1 MYVSRARIQNFKA
14 FRDFTL
20 PLQEGLNVI
29 AGNND
34 AGKSTLLEAL
44 HLVLAASYR
53 GRTIGT
59 AISED
64 LFNRACI
71 EEFFQGI
78 RRGQRPDPP
87 RIAIE
92 VVFGGEGSLVAEY
105 QGDQNIPH
113 AKESGMGIAIEL
125 NTDEYEEDFWNYV
138 ALKGVEELPVEYYR
152 FVRYRFDRSP
162 VYQRRV
168 PIRSSLIDSS
178 GQQAHFGSKA
188 YVSKSAREV
197 LPRENLIAIAQS
209 HRKAR
214 SSFNADENV
223 VMANE
228 VMGRKVQSLTGKS
241 VSFAA
246 AKGTKDAWESA
257 IDTHLDGIPLFNAGA
272 GSQSIVAIELALRKV
287 DGSRDNLVLLEE
299 PEGHLSHSRLNMLLR
314 DLIGR
319 TQANQ
324 IVVSTHSSFVAN
336 KLMLNRLAWIEGNS
350 TKCLTDLKEE
360 TARFFSKAA
369 GYDTLRLLF
378 CKAAILVEGDS
389 DELVVQKV
397 YMNRHDGR
405 LPIQDGIE
413 VISVGTSFLRFF
425 ELAKLMGK
433 TVVAITDNDGDLEA
447 VREKYADY
455 LVLDDDAPV
464 PSNSPIASESIAASF
479 PTRILAK
486 GAIENYSYNMLEP
499 ELFEANGLEAINRI
513 LGKSYGDRDTAL
525 RFMKSNKVESAMRFF
540 DYEGSFAVPPYIVSA
555 LQFIEGC
562 CHDGKE

>member
-1 MYVSRARIQNFKA
+1 
-14 FRDFTL
+14 
-20 PLQEGLNVI
+20 
-29 AGNND
+29 
-34 AGKSTLLEAL
+34 
-44 HLVLAASYR
+44 
-53 GRTIGT
+53 
-59 AISED
+59 
-64 LFNRACI
+64 
-71 EEFFQGI
+71 
-78 RRGQRPDPP
+78 
-87 RIAIE
+87 
-92 VVFGGEGSLVAEY
+92 
-105 QGDQNIPH
+105 
-113 AKESGMGIAIEL
+113 
-125 NTDEYEEDFWNYV
+125 
-138 ALKGVEELPVEYYR
+138 
-152 FVRYRFDRSP
+152 
-162 VYQRRV
+162 
-168 PIRSSLIDSS
+168 
-178 GQQAHFGSKA
+178 
-188 YVSKSAREV
+188 
-197 LPRENLIAIAQS
+197 
-209 HRKAR
+209 
-214 SSFNADENV
+214 
-223 VMANE
+223 MANE

-241 VSFAA
+241 VSFARA

-413 VISVGTSFLRFF
+413 VISVGTSSLALLRVS
-425 ELAKLMGK
+425 EAHGK
-433 TVVAITDNDGDLEA
+433 DGLIAITDNDGDLEA

-486 GAIENYSYNMLEP
+486 GAIENYSYNTLEP

-540 DYEGSFAVPPYIVSA
+540 DYELVCRASLYRFCVAIHRGVLP
-555 LQFIEGC
+555 
-562 CHDGKE
+562 